1 MADDGNLSNVLRAL
15 ERVKRE
21 IIEDT
26 SKALDKS
33 AAEVVATMKSVAP
46 VADVDGGELR
56 DSIRVEPGDHELSRT
71 IIAGDAKADY
81 ARFVEFGTLD
91 RPPANFFWGPWRLLR
106 RRVQGRV
113 NRAPG
118 AAIRRFNRG

>member
-15 ERVKRE
+15 DRVRRE

-33 AAEVVATMKSVAP
+33 AAEVVSTMKAVAP

-56 DSIRVEPGDHELSRT
+56 DSIRVEKGEELSRT
-71 IIAGDAKADY
+71 IIAGDAEADY
-81 ARFVEFGTLD
+81 ARFVEFGTVNQ
-91 RPPANFFWGPWRLLR
+91 PPANFFFGPWRLLR

-113 NRAPG
+113 SRAPG

>member
-33 AAEVVATMKSVAP
+33 AAEVVSTMKAVAP

-56 DSIRVEPGDHELSRT
+56 DSIRVEKSDELSRT

-81 ARFVEFGTLD
+81 ARFVEFGNVNQ
-91 RPPANFFWGPWRLLR
+91 PPANFFWGTWRLLR

-118 AAIRRFNRG
+118 APIRRFNRG